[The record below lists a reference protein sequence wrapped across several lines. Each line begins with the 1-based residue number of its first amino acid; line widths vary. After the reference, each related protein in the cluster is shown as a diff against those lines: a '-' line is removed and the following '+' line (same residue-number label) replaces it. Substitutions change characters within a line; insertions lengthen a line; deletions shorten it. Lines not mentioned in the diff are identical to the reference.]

1 MRLKTEVQT
10 KKLKKLYKKKYIVG
24 QKLSL
29 HHQRQVF
36 DAISCDKQDYR
47 LNWCHFQNVCN
58 KVTNKNRWL
67 RNLLIHFI
75 DW

>member
-47 LNWCHFQNVCN
+47 LN
-58 KVTNKNRWL
+58 
-67 RNLLIHFI
+67 
-75 DW
+75 